1 MPPVLQD
8 TQNTLVTLHQQYPT
22 TPFLA
27 LGQTALWDETVKASL
42 CYLMDQLGIQHR
54 FIVAAHDTDYFA
66 KLPGYNGKT
75 DSIISV
81 AHNDGSTRE
90 LWSAAGE
97 LSALFGSETIPSRD
111 LFAQHHVSLEKAS
124 QASGKEHNQFVD
136 DITEAWGWRGL
147 VHTGLKNLLSAEVC
161 TCHGVKALLEL
172 YDWAID
178 LSLPIVG
185 EDRAE
190 VSSKL
195 RAQLLA
201 AKHETKGCLSGL
213 FQVLFADIMK
223 NLYHG
228 CVLETSC
235 SMELFK
241 FNTKTYHL
249 PRFSPAALF
258 LNGETRGTAETA
270 YNNAVCGSDIYT
282 LEKFGIGAIPFDV
295 ASLGM
300 GRGTLMVR
308 QRAIE
313 IDFEEPIIIT
323 TSEPVTTLKQLAAIL
338 EERFGP
344 SVALVGKAVSLISMI
359 TQEFIPV
366 MNEEGSA
373 YVYRTKMMH
382 DEMNAKGAPIKSHP
396 ILRLSYPTW
405 DALQQCGTAVLSLP
419 PHLAQAFGSEQVS
432 CEVFGSTWRD
442 VVAHQEQLMEQVS
455 EHRAPRD
462 AVQWL
467 QEREGGEWPQLHEE
481 LTASLHQ
488 LNALISQ
495 AQQIAEQTQNLFDQ
509 VRESQDAAQ
518 KLEHAKS
525 EHYREFVKP
534 IREKLYELRQQ
545 GVQETD
551 SAYMAMKQELQPHEQ
566 ARLDFDTQ
574 ITALKN
580 TAKDAKQQAAEMKPL
595 RMQME
600 KGPENKALRQKIA
613 QYEAIIELRRSEILR
628 DAYLVSHGLTHT
640 QHRPTGWWIPLVDP
654 SGHWFT
660 AIAEGT
666 TAYLQEMS

>member
-1 MPPVLQD
+1 MLQA
-8 TQNTLVTLHQQYPT
+8 TQNTLLKLHQLYPT

-42 CYLMDQLGIQHR
+42 CYLIDQLDIKHR

-66 KLPGYNGKT
+66 KLPGYNGKD

-124 QASGKEHNQFVD
+124 QASGKGHDQFVD
-136 DITEAWGWRGL
+136 EITEAWGWKGL
-147 VHTGLKNLLSAEVC
+147 VHTGFKNLLSAEVC

-185 EDRAE
+185 QERAE
-190 VSSKL
+190 ISSKL
-195 RAQLLA
+195 RTQLLT
-201 AKHETKGCLSGL
+201 AKHETKGCLSDL
-213 FQVLFADIMK
+213 FQRLFVDIMK

-228 CVLETSC
+228 CELETSC

-241 FNTKTYHL
+241 FNSATYHL
-249 PRFSPAALF
+249 PRFSPVSLF
-258 LNGETRGTAETA
+258 INPETRMTAETA
-270 YNNAVCGSDIYT
+270 YHNAVLGSDIYT
-282 LEKFGIGAIPFDV
+282 LDKFGMGAIPFDV

-313 IDFEEPIIIT
+313 IEFDEPIIIT
-323 TSEPVTTLKQLAAIL
+323 TAEPVTTLKQLAEIL
-338 EERFGP
+338 EDRFGP
-344 SVALVGKAVSLISMI
+344 SVALIGKAVSLISMI

-373 YVYRTKMMH
+373 YVFRTKMMH
-382 DEMNAKGAPIKSHP
+382 DEMNSKGVSIQSHP
-396 ILRLSYPTW
+396 ILRLTYPTW
-405 DALQQCGTAVLSLP
+405 DALQQCGDMMLSLP
-419 PHLAQAFGSEQVS
+419 PHLAQAFGNQHVS
-432 CEVFGSTWRD
+432 CEVFGRTWRE
-442 VVAHQEQLMEQVS
+442 VVAQQERMMELVS

-462 AVQWL
+462 AVQWI
-467 QEREGGEWPQLHEE
+467 QDREGGEWSELHLE
-481 LTASLHQ
+481 LTQCMHQ
-488 LNALISQ
+488 INALVAQ
-495 AQQIAEQTQNLFDQ
+495 AQQIAEQTQCLFEQ

-534 IREKLYELRQQ
+534 LREKLYELRQQ
-545 GVQETD
+545 GLSETD
-551 SAYMAMKQELQPHEQ
+551 SHYMATQQELIPHEQ
-566 ARLDFDTQ
+566 ARLEFDSQ
-574 ITALKN
+574 ISVLKT
-580 TAKDAKQQAAEMKPL
+580 TAKEAKQQAAELKPL

-600 KGPENKALRQKIA
+600 KGPENKALRQKLA
-613 QYEAIIELRRSEILR
+613 QYEAKIELRRSEILR

-654 SGHWFT
+654 SGRWFT

-666 TAYLQEMS
+666 SAYLQDMS